1 MTMDRVAL
9 RHAVACGAHRGR
21 VEFMNSV
28 RAGQDIAYY
37 VIVSL
42 IFLVVLYLNRNNMVE
57 GTDVSVAT
65 FMLPGLLALQGVFAG
80 AFGIATVL
88 ATEREDGTL
97 LRLKSVPYGVVGYVA
112 GQLVRVC
119 LEIAFSMLIVLIP
132 AAFFVP
138 NLMSDGPLAAL
149 GAVGYLLLG
158 LLAVLPLGFIVGSV
172 FKNPRSVGGW
182 GMLVMGAIVWVS
194 GIFVPLATM
203 AWWVQVLGQLTP
215 TYWLGLGLR
224 STLLPE
230 SAVVVEI
237 DGSWR
242 TLLTITVLVIWAIAG
257 ALLAPVLLRRM
268 ARRES
273 GSSVAA
279 RREKALQ
286 RV

>member
-1 MTMDRVAL
+1 MTDNRNAV
-9 RHAVACGAHRGR
+9 RHAVACGARRGR
-21 VEFMNSV
+21 IEFMNSV

-42 IFLVVLYLNRNNMVE
+42 IFLVVLFLNRNDMVP
-57 GTDVSVAT
+57 GTDVSVAS
-65 FMLPGLLALQGVFAG
+65 FMLPGLLALQVVFAG

-97 LRLKSVPYGVVGYVA
+97 LRLKSVPFGMVGYVA

-119 LEIAFSMLIVLIP
+119 MEIAFSMLIVLVP

-138 NLMSDGPLAAL
+138 ELMSDGPLAAL
-149 GAVGYLLLG
+149 GAVGYLVLG
-158 LLAVLPLGFIVGSV
+158 LFAVLPLGFVVGSI

-182 GMLVMGAIVWVS
+182 GMLVMGAIVYIS
-194 GIFVPLATM
+194 GIFVPLATLPG
-203 AWWVQVLGQLTP
+203 WVQIIGQLTP

-230 SAVVVEI
+230 AAAAAEI

-242 TLLTITVLVIWAIAG
+242 TLLTIAVLVVWAIIG
-257 ALLAPVLLRRM
+257 AVLAPKLLRRM

>member
-1 MTMDRVAL
+1 MNSNSNAA
-9 RHAVACGAHRGR
+9 HAVACGARRGR
-21 VEFMNSV
+21 IEFMNSV
-28 RAGQDIAYY
+28 RTGQDIAYY
-37 VIVSL
+37 VLTSL
-42 IFLVVLYLNRNNMVE
+42 IFLVVLFLNRNNMVE
-57 GTDVSVAT
+57 GTDVSLAT
-65 FMLPGLLALQGVFAG
+65 FMLPGLIAFQLVFAG
-80 AFGIATVL
+80 AFGVATVL

-97 LRLKSVPYGVVGYVA
+97 LRLKSVPYGIVGYVA

-119 LEIAFSMLIVLIP
+119 IEIAFSMVVILVP

-138 NLMSDGPLAAL
+138 GLMSDGLPAAF

-158 LLAVLPLGFIVGSV
+158 LLAVLPLGFIVGSI
-172 FKNPRSVGGW
+172 FRNPRSVGGW
-182 GMLVMGAIVWVS
+182 GMLVMAGIVWVS
-194 GIFVPLATM
+194 GIFVPLATQATWM
-203 AWWVQVLGQLTP
+203 QVIGQLTP
-215 TYWLGLGLR
+215 TYWLSLGLR

-242 TLLTITVLVIWAIAG
+242 TMLTITVLLIWAIGG

>member
-1 MTMDRVAL
+1 MTDNRNAV
-9 RHAVACGAHRGR
+9 RHAVACGARRGR
-21 VEFMNSV
+21 IEFMNSV

-42 IFLVVLYLNRNNMVE
+42 IFLVVLFLNRNDMVP
-57 GTDVSVAT
+57 GTDVSVAS
-65 FMLPGLLALQGVFAG
+65 FMLPGLLALQVVFAG

-97 LRLKSVPYGVVGYVA
+97 LRLKSVPFGIVGYVA

-119 LEIAFSMLIVLIP
+119 MEIAFSMVIVLVP

-138 NLMSDGPLAAL
+138 ELMSDGPLAAL
-149 GAVGYLLLG
+149 GAVGYLVLG
-158 LLAVLPLGFIVGSV
+158 LFAVLPLGFVVGSI

-182 GMLVMGAIVWVS
+182 GMLVMGAIVYIS
-194 GIFVPLATM
+194 GIFVPLATLPG
-203 AWWVQVLGQLTP
+203 WVQIIGQLTP

-230 SAVVVEI
+230 AAAAAEI

-242 TLLTITVLVIWAIAG
+242 TLLTITVLVVWAIIG
-257 ALLAPVLLRRM
+257 ALLAPKLLRRM

>member
-1 MTMDRVAL
+1 VSASGN
-9 RHAVACGAHRGR
+9 AVACGLRRGR
-21 VEFMNSV
+21 TEFMNSV

-42 IFLVVLYLNRNNMVE
+42 IVLFVLWLNRNGTLP
-57 GTDVSVAT
+57 GTDVSVAL
-65 FMLPGLLALQGVFAG
+65 FMLPGLLALQIVFSGAYGV
-80 AFGIATVL
+80 ATQL

-97 LRLKSVPYGVVGYVA
+97 LRLKSVPGGMTGYVVG
-112 GQLVRVC
+112 QMLRTTM
-119 LEIAFSMLIVLIP
+119 EIAFSMVILLIP
-132 AAFFVP
+132 ASFFITGLTA
-138 NLMSDGPLAAL
+138 NGLTGWMEAL
-149 GAVGYLLLG
+149 GYILLG
-158 LLAVLPLGFIVGSV
+158 LLAVLPLGFVIGSV

-182 GMLVMGAIVWVS
+182 GMLVMGAVIWVS
-194 GIFVPLATM
+194 GIFTPLAGM
-203 AWWVQVLGQLTP
+203 AGWVQVLGQLTP

-224 STLLPE
+224 SALLPE
-230 SAVVVEI
+230 AAAAAEI

-242 TLLTITVLVIWAIAG
+242 TLATVGILLLWAIIG
-257 ALLAPVLLRRM
+257 FLLAPPLLRRM

>member
-1 MTMDRVAL
+1 MSAH
-9 RHAVACGAHRGR
+9 RHAITCGARRGR
-21 VEFMNSV
+21 IEFMNSV

-42 IFLVVLYLNRNNMVE
+42 VLLVVLWLNRNETVP
-57 GTDVSVAT
+57 GTDVSVAAY
-65 FMLPGLLALQGVFAG
+65 MLPGLLALQVAFAG
-80 AFGIATVL
+80 AFGVATVL

-97 LRLKSVPYGVVGYVA
+97 LRLKAVPYGMVGYVT
-112 GQLVRVC
+112 GQLVRVL
-119 LEIAFSMLIVLIP
+119 LEIAFSMVIVLVP

-138 NLMSDGPLAAL
+138 GLMADGLPAAL
-149 GAVGYLLLG
+149 GAVGYLILG
-158 LLAVLPLGFIVGSV
+158 LFAVLPLGFIIGSV

-182 GMLVMGAIVWVS
+182 GMMVTVAVVWVS
-194 GIFVPLATM
+194 GIFSPLATM
-203 AWWVQVLGQLTP
+203 PGWVQIIGQFTP

-230 SAVVVEI
+230 AAMVAEI
-237 DGSWR
+237 GGSWR
-242 TLLTITVLVIWAIAG
+242 TLLTIAVLLAWAVVG
-257 ALLAPVLLRRM
+257 FFLAPVLLRRM

-273 GSSVAA
+273 GSTVAA

>member
-1 MTMDRVAL
+1 
-9 RHAVACGAHRGR
+9 
-21 VEFMNSV
+21 MNSV

-37 VIVSL
+37 VITSL
-42 IFLVVLYLNRNNMVE
+42 IFLVVLFLNRNNMVE

-65 FMLPGLLALQGVFAG
+65 FMLPGLIALQVAFAG

-112 GQLVRVC
+112 GQAVRVC
-119 LEIAFSMLIVLIP
+119 LEIAFSMVIILIP

-138 NLMSDGPLAAL
+138 NLMSDGLLAAL
-149 GAVGYLLLG
+149 GAVAYLLLG
-158 LLAVLPLGFIVGSV
+158 LFAVVPLGFIIGSV

-182 GMLVMGAIVWVS
+182 GMLVMAAIVWVS
-194 GIFVPLATM
+194 GIFAPLATM
-203 AWWVQVLGQLTP
+203 AWWVQILGQLTP

-242 TLLTITVLVIWAIAG
+242 TLLTIAVLVGWAIIG
-257 ALLAPVLLRRM
+257 MVLAPMLLRRM

>member
-1 MTMDRVAL
+1 MSATGN
-9 RHAVACGAHRGR
+9 AVACGLRRGR
-21 VEFMNSV
+21 TEFMNSV

-42 IFLVVLYLNRNNMVE
+42 IVLFVLWLNRNGTLP
-57 GTDVSVAT
+57 GTDVSVAL
-65 FMLPGLLALQGVFAG
+65 FMLPGLLALQIVFSGAYGV
-80 AFGIATVL
+80 ATQL

-97 LRLKSVPYGVVGYVA
+97 LRLKSVPGGMTGYVVG
-112 GQLVRVC
+112 QMLRTTM
-119 LEIAFSMLIVLIP
+119 EIAFSMVILLIP
-132 AAFFVP
+132 ASFFITGLTA
-138 NLMSDGPLAAL
+138 NGLTGWMEAL
-149 GAVGYLLLG
+149 GYILLG
-158 LLAVLPLGFIVGSV
+158 LLAVLPLGFVIGSV

-182 GMLVMGAIVWVS
+182 GMLVMGAVIWVS
-194 GIFVPLATM
+194 GIFTPLAGM
-203 AWWVQVLGQLTP
+203 AGWVQVLGQLTP

-224 STLLPE
+224 SALLPE
-230 SAVVVEI
+230 AAAAAEI

-242 TLLTITVLVIWAIAG
+242 TLATVGLLLLWAIIG
-257 ALLAPVLLRRM
+257 FLLAPPLLRRM

>member
-1 MTMDRVAL
+1 MNSRT
-9 RHAVACGAHRGR
+9 HAMRCGVRRGR
-21 VEFMNSV
+21 TEFLNSM

-42 IFLVVLYLNRNNMVE
+42 VLLVVLWLNRDSMVP

-65 FMLPGLLALQGVFAG
+65 FMLPGLLALQVAFAG
-80 AFGIATVL
+80 AFGVATVL

-97 LRLKSVPYGVVGYVA
+97 LRLKAIPFGTVGYVS
-112 GQLVRVC
+112 GQLIRVL
-119 LEIAFSMLIVLIP
+119 LEIAFSMVIVLVP

-138 NLMSDGPLAAL
+138 GLMADGLWAAL
-149 GAVGYLLLG
+149 GAVGYLVLG
-158 LLAVLPLGFIVGSV
+158 LFAVLPLGFIIGSV

-182 GMLVMGAIVWVS
+182 GTLVMVAVVWVS
-194 GIFVPLATM
+194 GIFSPLATM
-203 AWWVQVLGQLTP
+203 PNWVQIIGQCTP

-230 SAVVVEI
+230 SAVVAEI

-242 TLLTITVLVIWAIAG
+242 TLLTITVLLVWAVVG
-257 ALLAPVLLRRM
+257 FLLAPILLRRM

>member
-1 MTMDRVAL
+1 MTMDTVAL

-42 IFLVVLYLNRNNMVE
+42 IFLVVLFLNRNNMVE

-65 FMLPGLLALQGVFAG
+65 FMLPGLLALQVVFAG

>member
-1 MTMDRVAL
+1 MNPVRCGL
-9 RHAVACGAHRGR
+9 RRGR
-21 VEFMNSV
+21 TEFGNSV

-42 IFLVVLYLNRNNMVE
+42 IILVVLWLNRTE
-57 GTDVSVAT
+57 TLPGTTVPVAL
-65 FMLPGLLALQGVFAG
+65 FMLPGLLALQVVFSG
-80 AFGIATVL
+80 AYGLATQL

-97 LRLKSVPYGVVGYVA
+97 LRLKSVPGGMTGYVVG
-112 GQLVRVC
+112 QMLRTTM
-119 LEIAFSMLIVLIP
+119 EIAFSMVILLIP
-132 AAFFVP
+132 ASFFITGLTA
-138 NLMSDGPLAAL
+138 NGLTGWMEAL
-149 GAVGYLLLG
+149 GYILLG
-158 LLAVLPLGFIVGSV
+158 LLAVLPLGFVIGSV

-182 GMLVMGAIVWVS
+182 GMLVMGAVIWVS
-194 GIFVPLATM
+194 GIFTPLAGM
-203 AWWVQVLGQLTP
+203 AGWVQVLGQLTP

-224 STLLPE
+224 SALLPE
-230 SAVVVEI
+230 AAAAAEI

-242 TLLTITVLVIWAIAG
+242 TLATVGILLLWAIIG
-257 ALLAPVLLRRM
+257 FLLAPPLLRRM

>member
-1 MTMDRVAL
+1 VSATGN
-9 RHAVACGAHRGR
+9 AVACGLRRGR
-21 VEFMNSV
+21 TEFMNSV

-42 IFLVVLYLNRNNMVE
+42 IVLFVLWLNRNGTLP
-57 GTDVSVAT
+57 GTDVSVAL
-65 FMLPGLLALQGVFAG
+65 FMLPGLLALQIVFSGAYGV
-80 AFGIATVL
+80 ATQL

-97 LRLKSVPYGVVGYVA
+97 LRLKSVPGGMTGYVVG
-112 GQLVRVC
+112 QMLRTTM
-119 LEIAFSMLIVLIP
+119 EIAFSMVILLIP
-132 AAFFVP
+132 ASFFITGL
-138 NLMSDGPLAAL
+138 NANGLTGWMEAL
-149 GAVGYLLLG
+149 GYILLG
-158 LLAVLPLGFIVGSV
+158 LLAVLPLGFVIGSV

-182 GMLVMGAIVWVS
+182 GMLVMGAVIWVS
-194 GIFVPLATM
+194 GIFTPLAGM
-203 AWWVQVLGQLTP
+203 AGWVQVLGQLTP

-224 STLLPE
+224 SALLPE
-230 SAVVVEI
+230 AAAAAEI

-242 TLLTITVLVIWAIAG
+242 TLATVGLLLLWAIIG
-257 ALLAPVLLRRM
+257 FLLAPPLLRRM

>member
-1 MTMDRVAL
+1 MNPTNYAIR
-9 RHAVACGAHRGR
+9 CGARRGR
-21 VEFMNSV
+21 IEFMNSV

-42 IFLVVLYLNRNNMVE
+42 IFLVVLYLNRNSTVP

-65 FMLPGLLALQGVFAG
+65 FMLPGLLALQVVISGSYGV
-80 AFGIATVL
+80 ATVL

-97 LRLKSVPYGVVGYVA
+97 LRLKSVPYGMVGYVA
-112 GQLVRVC
+112 GQVARVC
-119 LEIAFSMLIVLIP
+119 LEIAFSMVIVLVP

-138 NLMSDGPLAAL
+138 DLMSDGPWAAL
-149 GAVGYLLLG
+149 GAVGYIILG
-158 LLAVLPLGFIVGSV
+158 LLAVLPMGFIIGSV
-172 FKNPRSVGGW
+172 FKSPRSVGGW
-182 GMLVMGAIVWVS
+182 GMLVMAGIVWVS
-194 GIFVPLATM
+194 GIFTPLASM

-224 STLLPE
+224 STFLPE
-230 SAVVVEI
+230 SAVVAEI

-242 TLLTITVLVIWAIAG
+242 TLLTIAALSLWAIVG
-257 ALLAPVLLRRM
+257 LILAPVLLRRM

>member
-1 MTMDRVAL
+1 VSATGN
-9 RHAVACGAHRGR
+9 AVACGLRRGR
-21 VEFMNSV
+21 TEFMNSV

-42 IFLVVLYLNRNNMVE
+42 IVLFVLWLNRNGTLP
-57 GTDVSVAT
+57 GTDVSVAL
-65 FMLPGLLALQGVFAG
+65 FMLPGLLALQIVFSGAYGV
-80 AFGIATVL
+80 ATQL

-97 LRLKSVPYGVVGYVA
+97 LRLKSVPGGMTGYVVG
-112 GQLVRVC
+112 QMLRTTM
-119 LEIAFSMLIVLIP
+119 EIAFSMVILLIP
-132 AAFFVP
+132 ASFFITGLTA
-138 NLMSDGPLAAL
+138 NGLTGWMEAL
-149 GAVGYLLLG
+149 GYILLG
-158 LLAVLPLGFIVGSV
+158 LLAVLPLGFVIGSV

-182 GMLVMGAIVWVS
+182 GMLVMGAVIWVS
-194 GIFVPLATM
+194 GIFTPLAGM
-203 AWWVQVLGQLTP
+203 AGWVQVLGQLTP

-224 STLLPE
+224 SALLPE
-230 SAVVVEI
+230 AAAAAEI

-242 TLLTITVLVIWAIAG
+242 TLATVGILLLWAIIG
-257 ALLAPVLLRRM
+257 FLLAPPLLRRM

>member
-1 MTMDRVAL
+1 MRNDRTAVL
-9 RHAVACGAHRGR
+9 HAAACGAHRGR
-21 VEFMNSV
+21 VEFMNSM

-42 IFLVVLYLNRNNMVE
+42 ILLVVLFLNRNVMVE

-65 FMLPGLLALQGVFAG
+65 FMLPGLLALQVVFAG
-80 AFGIATVL
+80 AYGIVL
-88 ATEREDGTL
+88 VTEREDGTL
-97 LRLKSVPYGVVGYVA
+97 LRLKSVPHGVVGYVS

-119 LEIAFSMLIVLIP
+119 LEIAFSLLIVLIP

-138 NLMSDGPLAAL
+138 NLMSDGFYAAL
-149 GAVGYLLLG
+149 GAVGYLVLG

-182 GMLVMGAIVWVS
+182 GLLVMGAIVWVS
-194 GIFVPLATM
+194 GIFTPLATM
-203 AWWVQVLGQLTP
+203 AGWVQVLGQLTP

-230 SAVVVEI
+230 SAAVVEI

-242 TLLTITVLVIWAIAG
+242 TLLTIAVLTVWAIAG
-257 ALLAPVLLRRM
+257 MLLAPRLLRRM

>member
-1 MTMDRVAL
+1 VSATGN
-9 RHAVACGAHRGR
+9 AVACGLRRGR
-21 VEFMNSV
+21 TEFMNSV

-42 IFLVVLYLNRNNMVE
+42 IVLFVLWLNRNGTLP
-57 GTDVSVAT
+57 GTDVSVAL
-65 FMLPGLLALQGVFAG
+65 FMLPGLLALQIVFSGAYGV
-80 AFGIATVL
+80 ATQL

-97 LRLKSVPYGVVGYVA
+97 LRLKSVPGGMTGYVVG
-112 GQLVRVC
+112 QMLRTTM
-119 LEIAFSMLIVLIP
+119 EIAFSMVILLIP
-132 AAFFVP
+132 ASFFITGLTA
-138 NLMSDGPLAAL
+138 NGLTGWMEAL
-149 GAVGYLLLG
+149 GYILLG
-158 LLAVLPLGFIVGSV
+158 LLAVLPLGFVIGSV

-182 GMLVMGAIVWVS
+182 GMLVMGAVIWVS
-194 GIFVPLATM
+194 GIFTPLAGM
-203 AWWVQVLGQLTP
+203 AGWVQVLGQLTP

-224 STLLPE
+224 SALLPE
-230 SAVVVEI
+230 AAAAAEI

-242 TLLTITVLVIWAIAG
+242 TLATVGLLLLWAIIG
-257 ALLAPVLLRRM
+257 FLLAPPLLRRM

>member
-1 MTMDRVAL
+1 MSNDRTAVL
-9 RHAVACGAHRGR
+9 HAAACGAHRGR
-21 VEFMNSV
+21 VEFMNSM
-28 RAGQDIAYY
+28 RAGQDITYY

-42 IFLVVLYLNRNNMVE
+42 ILLVVLFLNRNTMVE

-65 FMLPGLLALQGVFAG
+65 FMLPGLLALQVVFAG
-80 AFGIATVL
+80 AYGIATVL
-88 ATEREDGTL
+88 VTEREDGTL
-97 LRLKSVPYGVVGYVA
+97 LRLKSVPYGLVGYVA

-119 LEIAFSMLIVLIP
+119 LEIAFSLVIVLIP

-138 NLMSDGPLAAL
+138 NLMADGFLAAL
-149 GAVGYLLLG
+149 GAVGYLVLG
-158 LLAVLPLGFIVGSV
+158 LLAVVPLGFIVGSV

-182 GMLVMGAIVWVS
+182 GLLVMGAIVWVS
-194 GIFVPLATM
+194 GIFTPLATM
-203 AWWVQVLGQLTP
+203 VWWAQALGQLTP

-230 SAVVVEI
+230 SAMVVEI

-242 TLLTITVLVIWAIAG
+242 TLLTIVVLAVWAIAG
-257 ALLAPVLLRRM
+257 MLLAPILLRRM